1 MVTKS
6 TTTPAKT
13 TAKKHTPA
21 KRKVAAAKPVAAKPA
36 AVKVA
41 APKPDKKIKKA
52 KKPKKEVSKTAPKVK
67 VVRDSFTM
75 PKTDYEK
82 IATLKQA
89 CLKAGLHVKK
99 SELLRAGLHVLSNLS
114 TAQLKLEIG
123 KLAEIKTGR
132 PKKSAP

>member
-6 TTTPAKT
+6 VTALPKAM
-13 TAKKHTPA
+13 AKKTA
-21 KRKVAAAKPVAAKPA
+21 LVKRKATVVKPRTAKPVV
-36 AVKVA
+36 VKVA
-41 APKPDKKIKKA
+41 TPKPVKKSKKIKKL
-52 KKPKKEVSKTAPKVK
+52 KKVASKTEVKVK

-89 CLKAGLHVKK
+89 CLKAGLYVKK
-99 SELLRAGLHVLSNLS
+99 SELLRAGLHAISSLSV
-114 TAQLKLEIG
+114 AQLKLAIG

-132 PKKSAP
+132 PKKSIP

>member
-1 MVTKS
+1 MTTKS
-6 TTTPAKT
+6 TTTPAKALPKKP
-13 TAKKHTPA
+13 TAT
-21 KRKVAAAKPVAAKPA
+21 KRKVTAPKPPDTKPV

-41 APKPDKKIKKA
+41 TPKADKKSKKT
-52 KKPKKEVSKTAPKVK
+52 KNPKKEVSKAAVKVK

-89 CLKAGLHVKK
+89 CLKAGFHVKK
-99 SELLRAGLHVLSNLS
+99 SELLRAGLQALSDLS
-114 TAQLKLEIG
+114 AAQLKLAIG

-132 PKKSAP
+132 PKKSTP

>member
-13 TAKKHTPA
+13 MAKKTVPA
-21 KRKVAAAKPVAAKPA
+21 KRKVTAVKPIAAKPET
-36 AVKVA
+36 VKVA
-41 APKPDKKIKKA
+41 TTKPDKKIKKE
-52 KKPKKEVSKTAPKVK
+52 KKPKKAASKTVSKVK

-75 PKTDYEK
+75 PKSDYDK
-82 IATLKQA
+82 IDALKQV

-99 SELLRAGLHVLSNLS
+99 SELLRAGLHALSALS
-114 TAQLKLEIG
+114 TAQLKISIG

-132 PKKSAP
+132 PKKTTP

>member
-13 TAKKHTPA
+13 MAKKPMPA
-21 KRKVAAAKPVAAKPA
+21 KRKVTAVKPLAAKPA

-41 APKPDKKIKKA
+41 TAKPDKKIKKA
-52 KKPKKEVSKTAPKVK
+52 KKPKKEAPKTAVKVK

-75 PKTDYEK
+75 PKADYEQ

-132 PKKSAP
+132 PKKSTP